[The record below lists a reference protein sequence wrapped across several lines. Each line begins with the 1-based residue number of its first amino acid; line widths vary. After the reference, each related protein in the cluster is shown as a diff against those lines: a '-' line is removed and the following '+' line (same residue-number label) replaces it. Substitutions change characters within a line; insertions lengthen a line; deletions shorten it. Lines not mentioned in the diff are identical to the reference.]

1 MMNTRIKRS
10 VIMSSLPLLALG
22 AMMIPGAAC
31 DKIEDA
37 QGAVCCSEFQVGGTI
52 SADIGGGVQG
62 QLAAQAIADIAG
74 VASVMVDDLGVA
86 CRNIAQDLDAPKAD
100 QEAADAKGSK
110 GDKTKAWCELAVKQI
125 GSFKGSATL
134 TVDFQPPVCEV
145 SASAAVD
152 CSANCSVDASC
163 DVKATPPT
171 CEGGKMEVSCK
182 GGCTGKAGASVM
194 CEGSCTG
201 SCSGACEAQGG
212 VECAGK
218 CDGTCEA
225 SGGAGNDGIQADG
238 TCKGTCKG
246 TCEVTAPS
254 ATCSGTCKGECSA
267 SCEGTAEASVKCD
280 GECTGEVEP
289 LKCSGGEF
297 KAGCEVEAE
306 CSANC
311 DASVKAKAECK
322 PPSVKVVFTG
332 AADAKIAKLK
342 ATLEANIGA
351 VASIEAKVKILG
363 EVSGELKGNVGGLAE
378 VKAACLIPLGV
389 AIGGAVED
397 IGTSVQ
403 VSGSLVASVK

>member
-1 MMNTRIKRS
+1 MKTKRS
-10 VIMSSLPLLALG
+10 LFMASLPLLALG
-22 AMMIPGAAC
+22 AMMIPGTAC
-31 DKIEDA
+31 DEIADA
-37 QGAVCCSEFQVGGTI
+37 QGAVCCTEFQVGGTI

-62 QLAAQAIADIAG
+62 QLAAQAIADLAG

-100 QEAADAKGSK
+100 QEAADAKESK
-110 GDKTKAWCELAVKQI
+110 ADKTKAWCELAVKQI

-145 SASAAVD
+145 SASAAVG

-182 GGCTGKAGASVM
+182 GGCTAKAGASVK
-194 CEGSCTG
+194 CEGKCTG

-212 VECAGK
+212 VECKGKCEGTCKGEAQGGTGAGIQADGS
-218 CDGTCEA
+218 CDGTCE
-225 SGGAGNDGIQADG
+225 
-238 TCKGTCKG
+238 G
-246 TCEVTAPS
+246 TCEVTAPGV
-254 ATCSGTCKGECSA
+254 TCEGTCKGECSA

-280 GECTGEVEP
+280 GECSGEVEP
-289 LKCSGGEF
+289 LKCTGGEF
-297 KAGCEVEAE
+297 KAGCEVDAE

-322 PPSVKVVFTG
+322 PPSVTVVFTG
-332 AADAKIAKLK
+332 TADAKIAKLK

-363 EVSGELKGNVGGLAE
+363 NVAGELKGNVGGLAE

-389 AIGGAVED
+389 AIGGAVND